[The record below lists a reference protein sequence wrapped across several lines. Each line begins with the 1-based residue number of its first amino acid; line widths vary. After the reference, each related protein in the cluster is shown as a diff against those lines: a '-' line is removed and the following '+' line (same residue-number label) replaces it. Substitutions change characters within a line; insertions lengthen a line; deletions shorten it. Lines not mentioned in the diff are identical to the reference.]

1 MKTFNRILF
10 SLYII
15 VIILHIIN
23 YVVRKQDLT
32 TSILGITTM
41 ILLALSLII
50 SEKRRNK
57 N

>member
-15 VIILHIIN
+15 VIILHVIN

-41 ILLALSLII
+41 ILLALSIII

>member
-1 MKTFNRILF
+1 MKTFNRIMF